1 MVEIRKMSSRC
12 SFVRRVLNLFLIKFI
27 FENELSQLYVDP
39 NIQSTLRAM
48 FFFYYYYFG
57 PSLWHVQ
64 EPKFFR

>member
-1 MVEIRKMSSRC
+1 MVEICKISSRC

-48 FFFYYYYFG
+48 FFYFG

-64 EPKFFR
+64 EPKFFS